1 MHFAKDLY
9 PNPVHVYSFVGQKL
23 FELFLGDSHD
33 FRDFDLFASE
43 VLCRKSVKGDRFY
56 IQLQAPIEQLFDSFS
71 TSCMSKPRTT
81 SFPRSPSPVS
91 IQDNSDMLR
100 FDARSHLTPSP

>member
-1 MHFAKDLY
+1 MCFANVL
-9 PNPVHVYSFVGQKL
+9 PPILVLVPSFVGQKF

-56 IQLQAPIEQLFDSFS
+56 LQLQAPIEQLFDSFS
-71 TSCMSKPRTT
+71 TSCMSKPRTNN
-81 SFPRSPSPVS
+81 FPRSPSPVS
-91 IQDNSDMLR
+91 IQDDSDMLR
-100 FDARSHLTPSP
+100 FD